1 MKYLECFE
9 YNDGLLFWKKKTSPH
24 SRVMT
29 GGEVGCLDAN
39 GYRVTILNGVKLYQH
54 RIVWEMFNGE
64 IPEGMNID
72 HINHNRSDN
81 RLNNLRLV
89 AQSTNCKNLSRRK
102 DNKTG
107 VTGVRWH
114 KRHNKW
120 QSDIR
125 VKGKLMH
132 LGYFDSFPAACEARI
147 VAEVTHDFSKHHGV

>member
-1 MKYLECFE
+1 MKYSEYFE
-9 YNDGLLFWKKKTSPH
+9 YNNGLLFWKKKTSPR
-24 SRVMT
+24 SRVVI
-29 GGEVGCLDAN
+29 GSEVGCLDAN

-72 HINHNRSDN
+72 HINRDRSDN
-81 RLNNLRLV
+81 RVENLRLV
-89 AQSTNCKNLSRRK
+89 VQSTNCKNLSKRR

-114 KRHNKW
+114 KGHKKW

-125 VKGKLMH
+125 VNGKLIH
-132 LGYFDSFPAACEARI
+132 LGYFSDFVSACEARI
-147 VAEVTHDFSKHHGV
+147 IAEVTNGFSTNHGA